1 MAGKEGFDTDEKKS
15 VGLQG
20 LADAIKGVFNKSKET
35 FLSKEENLSDIDDR
49 QVALNNITEA
59 STDNAGKIL
68 YVNDEGNAVLVD
80 RYEKAGG
87 VQTNELHTHDCR
99 YNGKAESFQPIM
111 KFILLNNQEK
121 FSIEFCV
128 QSCDNVGGPVYN
140 SRYCYQHSTSQSKF
154 NCVYSEYSEE
164 AKITDVIAIYSSG
177 TVTFYKR
184 RRNQYDYF
192 INIVYATSTNGYF
205 ISSSSKPIYYVGNVG
220 SAALKEY
227 EQKVESADFIDVAD
241 TSSYPENAILP
252 TILQSDWEETDEDSL
267 AYIKNKPE
275 ITSTT
280 PDWNEND
287 ETSSSYIKNRTH
299 YKSTSFSF
307 VTSNPTSF
315 KQWYYSL
322 NLDQDTNFP
331 DPDDYSSYTVD
342 VKGEDNV
349 EIIGDLNNVQD
360 GLPITIILEYGNANY
375 VYEGVTGAARPK
387 TTECFALY
395 QNGVK
400 KLEITPYNDYYR
412 ILIYGFSDSN
422 TEKIMILNEY
432 TTTFISV
439 DGTNIKQL
447 DSQFIPIDNTTIT
460 INDEGQ
466 LQASETPV
474 TPVTPDWNASEGESG
489 YIENRTHYIY
499 NDGGE
504 VISFIQ
510 NDFGLDWNDDLG
522 YYQLSDTA
530 WSYIDQG
537 SGVPTNTSTV
547 SMIAGYTNEEGT
559 YTELCSGNYIPFTDS
574 EIGDDYWCIGYKM
587 SEMWDVEQWF
597 QIRYVKTCGA
607 KGDYQV
613 IIAFND
619 KQGQVYGDSLEFS
632 VNCQFWENLYKKLDS
647 NFIDIDNE
655 TITVNDEG
663 KLQASGTSV
672 TPDWN
677 SSSEED
683 GYIKNRICY
692 SEFEDNS
699 DYADVENIE
708 PGSYAFGLQLKDGC
722 YYDVYINDTLYSNVL
737 CYSYEDGGTTY
748 FDIDIETII
757 EDGNYYWEYVEGTSD
772 GTFTFIDDYGKYGD
786 NIEFLAIQGKDEYVM
801 KAIDDKYINIEEY
814 TDDELTS
821 LWTGNEID
829 NAEIDG

>member
-35 FLSKEENLSDIDDR
+35 FLLKEENLSDIDDR

-252 TILQSDWEETDEDSL
+252 AILQSDWEETDEDSL

-280 PDWNEND
+280 PDWN
-287 ETSSSYIKNRTH
+287 
-299 YKSTSFSF
+299 
-307 VTSNPTSF
+307 
-315 KQWYYSL
+315 
-322 NLDQDTNFP
+322 
-331 DPDDYSSYTVD
+331 
-342 VKGEDNV
+342 
-349 EIIGDLNNVQD
+349 
-360 GLPITIILEYGNANY
+360 
-375 VYEGVTGAARPK
+375 
-387 TTECFALY
+387 
-395 QNGVK
+395 
-400 KLEITPYNDYYR
+400 
-412 ILIYGFSDSN
+412 
-422 TEKIMILNEY
+422 
-432 TTTFISV
+432 
-439 DGTNIKQL
+439 
-447 DSQFIPIDNTTIT
+447 
-460 INDEGQ
+460 
-466 LQASETPV
+466 
-474 TPVTPDWNASEGESG
+474 ASEGESG

-504 VISFIQ
+504 AISFIQ
-510 NDFGLDWNDDLG
+510 NDFELDWNDDLG

-547 SMIAGYTNEEGT
+547 SMTAGYTNEEGT

-607 KGDYQV
+607 EGDYQV

-647 NFIDIDNE
+647 NFIDIDNETITINDEGKLQASGGSSSVSDWNENDETSSSYIKNRTHYVEESSAEPTTVLTDSYNFTYSSSSVFQLTETIGYQVDDNTIASICWNGGELNDYTGFVDEMGSTYVAYGSPWSERSTTGWWEVCISKVANVDGKYNVYAFYQDGGDWEIGVTKIFGLNVLLKSGGAIHQLDNKFIAIDNE